1 MALQKRTLSFALTA
15 GMDEKSSDATRTP
28 DGLTKADNVVF
39 DKKGRAKKRGGFVT
53 TNSKQNV
60 IGGSS
65 IASGKAISKFQDET
79 LILDGEK
86 LYCKV
91 TGTSLLD
98 KGTYVPCTVENKIVR
113 KQIDRRQS
121 NAQVAEK
128 NGVRLYV
135 WEEYEFIDGDTATQR
150 YKIYADVVHIETGA
164 TLISRELIGS
174 NEIGVDT
181 NSTGNIACMYK
192 FGQPQ
197 CFTEGTGGGK
207 IHIIFQ
213 RYDDSANKHEL
224 RYRTL
229 ACASITE
236 VLTTG
241 FEGSSTNGFAIN
253 DSSGSAIRLNDNYP
267 VFELDPCTSRIYSE
281 GAVCAYIGHG
291 GDLSVIYLYRSGS
304 AIVGSSQKATIS
316 TGPQFGSYNARASIT
331 KFTPSGIMIRH
342 LSDAAADS
350 SYSIVVGFTALGSGS
365 AEGVQLAVVEDDLSG
380 SHLYTL
386 DESGYPDGSTGAL
399 WLLNGTAGCL
409 TSAAD
414 TVTVFC
420 TVWAEDAS
428 DNPVSGTL
436 TGEIDESLGH
446 GVAQTEYTSTAVR
459 PGMVPLHYIKEYT
472 LNRNSSSLSITN
484 GGVVGYNASV
494 TSDFFR
500 YNSKL
505 YCVVSQV
512 NDNALY
518 PEFSETKRIDRGLS
532 NNSVLINSEKE
543 LIGALETGQ
552 CASCLGTEW
561 TTIAPPNGDD
571 ESINSSI
578 DGIASSGALGRET
591 RRLWH
596 GVQRVVAKNNDT
608 LFVFGASRFH
618 GYVSY
623 GAGTYATSDYPDN
636 IFGVSEFI
644 VNFDPAR
651 ALASADIENAWV
663 GTGGFLHGYDGN
675 QVYEQGFVTYPSIRR
690 IQQYPTD
697 RAHITY
703 SADGSTP
710 GYPVGK
716 TIKYQAVYVWSDD
729 KGNLI
734 ESRPSDISE
743 VTTASG
749 LAFTFTLN
757 TAGTGYVANQVYQT
771 TSTHAGTG
779 ATVQVLAVNGSGGIT
794 DARIVEPGSGYV
806 AGSDV
811 ITLLS
816 GGSGGNGK
824 LNVTQ
829 VALMSYNRVQ
839 VYVPSFSRKE
849 NIGIELYRN
858 DGEGG
863 SVFYHAGSVKLD
875 EAPTNMYV
883 TFNDRPADYAKIAES
898 GLVIYTQGGAPAN
911 GFIGSCTDLIR
922 HQNKLFA
929 AGIDDK
935 VFLSLPIREGSTPF
949 FPATGPFTV
958 GLSGDPSK
966 ITAIESNLDHLLIF
980 TEDNGYY
987 TTGSGPNAIGEGA
1000 FRPPRLFANDQGAKL
1015 GAAHVDSPLGVFYQT
1030 DRGIYLV
1037 GRDMSVAYIG
1047 AGVEDTV
1054 GSNLAVSMIRHDDD
1068 SSIRIM
1074 LQPVSPSATGTDVY
1088 CIYNYYL
1095 KQWHTFGLDYTDTKY
1110 QVDEIFDGSKFQ
1122 RLTVDGKQF
1131 EQDDSVFQ
1139 DHTTAGSNQN
1149 YNVTIQTGFVSS
1161 TGVMKKDRV
1170 YRVMLMGEYVGAH
1183 DLSLAIKNDYSD
1195 NTSETFTKSVSS
1207 APTEP
1212 YIYRA
1217 HLSKQKTRAIQLLLT
1232 LSGSTAGAEIDGF
1245 AFEVGIRPDPTTF
1258 KTIADRTL

>member
-65 IASGKAISKFQDET
+65 VTSGKAISKFQDET

-121 NAQVAEK
+121 NAQIAEN
-128 NGVRLYV
+128 NGIRVYV
-135 WEEYEFIDGDTATQR
+135 WEEYEFIDGDTATQD
-150 YKIYADVVHIETGA
+150 YNMYADVVHVDTGA
-164 TLISRELIGS
+164 TLFSRVSLGS
-174 NEIGVDT
+174 NNIAVDT
-181 NSTGNIACMYK
+181 NSSGNTTCLYK

-197 CFTEGTGGGK
+197 CFSIGSYIFIVYQEYTGSQNHLK
-207 IHIIFQ
+207 
-213 RYDDSANKHEL
+213 
-224 RYRTL
+224 YRALNCTSVTQ
-229 ACASITE
+229 A
-236 VLTTG
+236 LTSG
-241 FEGSSTNGFAIN
+241 IGSETNLN
-253 DSSGSAIRLNDNYP
+253 DSFGSVIQLNTNYP
-267 VFELDPCTSRIYSE
+267 VFEIDHCTGSTYSDAGVCVYLSPVGSLTVTYFTAS
-281 GAVCAYIGHG
+281 GAS
-291 GDLSVIYLYRSGS
+291 LS
-304 AIVGSSQKATIS
+304 GSSQSIAVS
-316 TGPQFGSYNARASIT
+316 TGSQYGSYNARASIT
-331 KFTPSGIMIRH
+331 KFTPSGIMIKS
-342 LSDAAADS
+342 LDDAS
-350 SYSIVVGFTALGSGS
+350 SGDTYSIVVGFTGLGSGGN
-365 AEGVQLAVVEDDLSG
+365 EGVQLAVVKDDLSA
-380 SHLYTL
+380 SNLYTI
-386 DESGYPDGSTGAL
+386 DDGPYPDLSTGAL

-409 TSAAD
+409 TSGSD

-428 DNPVSGTL
+428 DNPVPGTL
-436 TGEIDESLGH
+436 TGVLDESLGH

-472 LNRNSSSLSITN
+472 LNRNSGSFSITE
-484 GGVVGYNASV
+484 GGVVGYNSSV

-500 YNSKL
+500 HNSKL

-512 NDNALY
+512 NDNAMY
-518 PEFSETKRIDRGLS
+518 PEFTETKRNDRGLS
-532 NNSVLINSEKE
+532 NNSLLINSDGE

-552 CASCLGTEW
+552 CASCLSTEW
-561 TTIAPPNGDD
+561 TTIAPPNGADD
-571 ESINSSI
+571 
-578 DGIASSGALGRET
+578 DTTAGGAIGRET

-596 GVQRVVAKNNDT
+596 GVQRVTAKNSDT
-608 LFVFGASRFH
+608 LFLFGASRFH

-623 GAGTYATSDYPDN
+623 GAGTYASSDYPDN
-636 IFGVSEFI
+636 IFGISEF
-644 VNFDPAR
+644 VVDFDPAR
-651 ALASADIENAWV
+651 VLASADIENAWV

-675 QVYEQGFVTYPSIRR
+675 QLYEQGFATYPSIRR
-690 IQQYPTD
+690 LMQYPLGSL
-697 RAHITY
+697 AY
-703 SADGSTP
+703 SAGGSTP
-710 GYPVGK
+710 GYPNGK
-716 TIKYQAVYVWSDD
+716 TIKYQAVYAWSDD
-729 KGNLI
+729 RGNLI
-734 ESRPSDISE
+734 ESRPSDIHE
-743 VTTASG
+743 VTTESG
-749 LAFTFTLN
+749 LAYTLSAH
-757 TAGTGYVANQVYQT
+757 TAGQGFVVDQVYAT
-771 TSTHAGTG
+771 TSSGSGTG
-779 ATVQVLAVNGSGGIT
+779 TTVRVRAVNGLGGIT
-794 DARIVEPGSGYV
+794 SAQVVEPGSGHSS
-806 AGSDV
+806 GDV
-811 ITLLS
+811 LTLT
-816 GGSGGNGK
+816 GGTHTGK
-824 LNVTQ
+824 VTIDA
-829 VALMSYNRVQ
+829 VALMSYIRVQ

-849 NIGIELYRN
+849 NISIELYRN

-875 EAPTNMYV
+875 SSPKNMYV
-883 TFNDRPADYAKIAES
+883 TFKDRPADYGKIAES

-935 VFLSLPIREGSTPF
+935 VFLSLPIKEGSTPY
-949 FPATGPFTV
+949 FPSTGPFTV

-1015 GAAHVDSPLGVFYQT
+1015 GAAHTDSPLGVFYQT

-1037 GRDMSVAYIG
+1037 ARDMSVAYIG

-1074 LQPVSPSATGTDVY
+1074 LQPASPSATGTDVY

-1095 KQWHTFGLDYTDTKY
+1095 KQWHTFGIAYTDTKY
-1110 QVDEIFDGSKFQ
+1110 QVGEIFDGSKFQ

-1149 YNVTIQTGFVSS
+1149 YDVTIQTGFVSA
-1161 TGVMKKDRV
+1161 TGIMKKDRV

-1195 NTSETFTKSVSS
+1195 SASETFTKTISS
-1207 APTEP
+1207 APTDP
-1212 YIYRA
+1212 YVYRA

>member
-65 IASGKAISKFQDET
+65 ITSGKAISKFQDET

-113 KQIDRRQS
+113 KQVDRRQS
-121 NAQVAEK
+121 NAQIAEK

-135 WEEYEFIDGDTATQR
+135 WEEYEFDDGDFVQR

-174 NEIGVDT
+174 NDIGVDT
-181 NSTGNIACMYK
+181 NSTSNATCLYK

-197 CFTEGTGGGK
+197 CFTGGTGGGK

-224 RYRTL
+224 MYRTL
-229 ACASITE
+229 ACGSVTE

-241 FEGSSTNGFAIN
+241 FEGGSSNGFNIN

-267 VFELDPCTSRIYSE
+267 VFELDPCTSRIYGE

-350 SYSIVVGFTALGSGS
+350 SYSIVVGFTGAAVGGN
-365 AEGVQLAVVEDDLSG
+365 EGVQLAVVEDDLSG

-409 TSAAD
+409 TSGAD

-428 DNPVSGTL
+428 DNPVRGTL
-436 TGEIDESLGH
+436 TGAIDTSLGH

-578 DGIASSGALGRET
+578 DGIASSGSLGRET

-636 IFGVSEFI
+636 IFGISEFI
-644 VNFDPAR
+644 VDFDPAR

-675 QVYEQGFVTYPSIRR
+675 QVYEQGFVAYPSIRR

-743 VTTASG
+743 ITTASG

-757 TAGTGYVANQVYQT
+757 TAGTGYVEDQVYQT

-779 ATVQVLAVNGSGGIT
+779 ATIQVLAVNGSGGIT

-849 NIGIELYRN
+849 NINIELYRN
-858 DGEGG
+858 NGEGG
-863 SVFYHAGSVKLD
+863 SVFYHAGSIKLD
-875 EAPTNMYV
+875 ETPTNMYV
-883 TFNDRPADYAKIAES
+883 TFKDRPADYAKIAES

-935 VFLSLPIREGSTPF
+935 VFLSLPIKEGSTPY
-949 FPATGPFTV
+949 FPSTGPFTV

-1074 LQPVSPSATGTDVY
+1074 LQPVSPTAKGIDVY
-1088 CIYNYYL
+1088 CVYNYYL
-1095 KQWHTFGLDYTDTKY
+1095 KQWHTFGINYYDTKY

-1139 DHTTAGSNQN
+1139 DHSTAGSNQD
-1149 YNVTIQTGFVSS
+1149 YDVTIQTGFVSS

-1195 NTSETFTKSVSS
+1195 NTSETFTKTISS

-1217 HLSKQKTRAIQLLLT
+1217 HLGKQKTRAIQLLLT

>member
-65 IASGKAISKFQDET
+65 ITSGKAISKFQDET

-121 NAQVAEK
+121 NAQIAEK

-174 NEIGVDT
+174 NDIAVDT
-181 NSTGNIACMYK
+181 NSTANVTCMYK

-197 CFTEGTGGGK
+197 CFTERVTGPADK

-213 RYDDSANKHEL
+213 RYDGSANKHEL

-229 ACASITE
+229 ACTSVTE

-253 DSSGSAIRLNDNYP
+253 DSSGSAVRLNDNYP

-281 GAVCAYIGHG
+281 GAVCAYMGHG
-291 GDLSVIYLYRSGS
+291 GELSVVYLYRSGS
-304 AIVGSSQKATIS
+304 AIVSSPQKAQL
-316 TGPQFGSYNARASIT
+316 TGGSGITHPSFGSYNARASIT
-331 KFTPSGIMIRH
+331 KFTPTGIMIKH

-350 SYSIVVGFTALGSGS
+350 SYSIVVGWTRTDVAT
-365 AEGVQLAVVEDDLSG
+365 GVTGPQLAVVEDDLSG
-380 SHLYTL
+380 FHLYAHDL
-386 DESGYPDGSTGAL
+386 DPYPDGFSTGNL

-414 TVTVFC
+414 TLTVFC

-428 DNPVSGTL
+428 DNPVGGNL
-436 TGEIDESLGH
+436 TGAVDESLGH

-518 PEFSETKRIDRGLS
+518 PEFSETKRNDRGLS

-561 TTIAPPNGDD
+561 TTIAPPNGSDD
-571 ESINSSI
+571 
-578 DGIASSGALGRET
+578 DTTAGGAIGRET

-596 GVQRVVAKNNDT
+596 GVQRVTSKNNDT

-623 GAGTYATSDYPDN
+623 GAGTYASSDYPDN

-644 VNFDPAR
+644 VDFDPACV
-651 ALASADIENAWV
+651 LASADIENAWV

-675 QVYEQGFVTYPSIRR
+675 QVYEQGFIAYPSIRR
-690 IQQYPTD
+690 VVQYPMGSSG
-697 RAHITY
+697 Y
-703 SADGSTP
+703 SAGGSTP
-710 GYPVGK
+710 GYPNGK

-729 KGNLI
+729 RGNLI
-734 ESRPSDISE
+734 ESRPSDIHE
-743 VTTASG
+743 VTTEAG
-749 LAFTFTLN
+749 LAYTVAAH
-757 TAGTGYVANQVYQT
+757 TAGTGFVVDQVYT
-771 TSTHAGTG
+771 TSSAGSGTG
-779 ATVQVLAVNGSGGIT
+779 TTIRVRSVNGSGGILS
-794 DARIVEPGSGYV
+794 AQVVEPGSGHT
-806 AGSDV
+806 ASDV
-811 ITLLS
+811 LTLS
-816 GGSGGNGK
+816 GGTSTGK
-824 LNVTQ
+824 VSISAI
-829 VALMSYNRVQ
+829 ALMSYIRVQ

-849 NIGIELYRN
+849 NISIELYRN

-875 EAPTNMYV
+875 ESPTNMYV
-883 TFNDRPADYAKIAES
+883 TFKDRPVDYAKIAES

-949 FPATGPFTV
+949 FPATGPFIV

-966 ITAIESNLDHLLIF
+966 VTAIESNLDHLLIF

-1139 DHTTAGSNQN
+1139 DHSTAGSNQN

-1195 NTSETFTKSVSS
+1195 NTSETFTKTISS

-1217 HLSKQKTRAIQLLLT
+1217 HLGKQKTRAIQLLLT